1 MENLQLVIHLMRY
14 KSMGSDENFIKTG
27 LDSIGDHRAILE
39 AVKAKDEQL
48 AVSLMSQHLIL
59 HQDEVKGQLK

>member
-1 MENLQLVIHLMRY
+1 
-14 KSMGSDENFIKTG
+14 MGSDENFIKTG